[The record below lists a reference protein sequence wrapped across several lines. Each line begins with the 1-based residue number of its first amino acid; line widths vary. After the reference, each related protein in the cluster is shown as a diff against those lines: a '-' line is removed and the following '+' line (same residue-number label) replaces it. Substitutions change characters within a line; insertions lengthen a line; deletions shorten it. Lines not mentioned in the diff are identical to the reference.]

1 MNKDNQ
7 KEKMQME
14 KEKDNAQIKREKSEV
29 NEESQ
34 EGQYNCETSQDEEH
48 EDAVKLEN
56 LSVEELRKLVS
67 FQHDLNKAL
76 QEENEELIKKTQELR
91 AMISKEDTYL
101 DQLVAIKRDFESYKS
116 RIRCDREQFEEE
128 GKLKVIERT
137 FPFIDTLEKARVDL
151 KDGKAYELIYRQ
163 FCKLLFEM
171 GIEEIEVLGKP
182 FNHDNANA
190 VTTRAVADE
199 GQKGSVIE
207 VYQKGFRYGGK
218 VLRYAQVVVG
228 E

>member
-1 MNKDNQ
+1 MSKHNQ
-7 KEKMQME
+7 KEKMQQE
-14 KEKDNAQIKREKSEV
+14 KESENAQNAGEQSGV

-34 EGQYNCETSQDEEH
+34 GQGGASQNEEH
-48 EDAVKLEN
+48 DDAVRLET

-76 QEENEELIKKTQELR
+76 QDENEELIKKAQELR
-91 AMISKEDTYL
+91 TVVSKENTYL

-116 RIRCDREQFEEE
+116 RIRCDKEQFEEE
-128 GKLKVIERT
+128 GKLKAIERT

-182 FNHDNANA
+182 FNHDLANA
-190 VTTRAVADE
+190 VTTRVVSDE
-199 GQKGSVIE
+199 AQKGSVIE
-207 VYQKGFRYGGK
+207 VFQKGFRYGERI
-218 VLRYAQVVVG
+218 LRYAQVVVG